1 MKKIINLIFAF
12 AMMFSIVFIGDA
24 INANGN
30 LSVQAQQKNQG
41 YTTGQEK
48 KGVIRKTYAGGK
60 YVVRKTWNGTK
71 WVSRKVWNGT
81 KRTGRNTKR
90 ITKKVFRKTKKVVY

>member
-1 MKKIINLIFAF
+1 MKKILNIIFVV
-12 AMMFSIVFIGDA
+12 AMMFSIVFIGNA

-41 YTTGQEK
+41 YQTKQQH

-81 KRTGRNTKR
+81 KWTG
-90 ITKKVFRKTKKVVY
+90 RKTKKIFRRTKRSVY